1 MVKKV
6 MKESLFISYCWKDG
20 TIYADELEMQLNEK
34 FDVKRDKKQL
44 IANDDLYDFMAEIAG
59 CDNVIIV
66 LSAGYTKSLNCM
78 LEMAY
83 LVQQEDWKVKSM
95 ILVIDDK
102 LYSIDRKVEIIS
114 HWKSYQRELENKLE
128 QQDEGKSIVLEEKE
142 YVDLICDQI
151 ESFLKGI
158 SRRKNPSQIAIV
170 NEIIKKSEAN
180 KNVKRDI
187 VSKGE
192 EFVKT
197 FLEANGELTLR
208 ELADRTGKS
217 AAATSRML
225 VTLEEKGIVEKERT
239 GKSVTYKIRDN

>member
-1 MVKKV
+1 

-20 TIYADELEMQLNEK
+20 TLYADELEMQLNEK
-34 FDVKRDKKQL
+34 FDVKRDKTQL
-44 IANDDLYDFMAEIAG
+44 ITNDDLYDFMAEIAS

-66 LSAGYTKSLNCM
+66 LSEEYTKSLNCM

-102 LYSIDRKVEIIS
+102 LYSIDSKVEIIS
-114 HWKSYQRELENKLE
+114 HWKSYQKELEAKLE

-170 NEIIKKSEAN
+170 NEIIKKSEVN

-197 FLEANGELTLR
+197 FLETNGKLTLR

-217 AAATSRML
+217 TAATSRML
-225 VTLEEKGIVEKERT
+225 ATLEEKGVIEKESA